1 MELELIQKIKNDK
14 KMYDLLKL
22 NSYWIKDLN
31 RDPNNYKRFVSEMKT
46 KYRLRATD
54 KISDAIDNID
64 LITGILDTL
73 K

>member
-1 MELELIQKIKNDK
+1 MELDLIMKIKNDK

-31 RDPNNYKRFVSEMKT
+31 RDPNNYKRFVQEMKT

-64 LITGILDTL
+64 LIKTVLDTL

>member
-1 MELELIQKIKNDK
+1 MNRELLLYLKSKKNYYNYLKENSFFIKQINREND
-14 KMYDLLKL
+14 LKSFT
-22 NSYWIKDLN
+22 N
-31 RDPNNYKRFVSEMKT
+31 FVKE

-64 LITGILDTL
+64 LINNVLETL

>member
-1 MELELIQKIKNDK
+1 MHLDLIMKIKNDK
-14 KMYDLLKL
+14 KMYELLKL

-31 RDPNNYKRFVSEMKT
+31 RDPNNYKRFVAEMKT

-64 LITGILDTL
+64 LITAVLDNL

>member
-1 MELELIQKIKNDK
+1 MELDLIMKIKNDK

-31 RDPNNYKRFVSEMKT
+31 RDPNNYKRFVQEMKT
-46 KYRLRATD
+46 KNRLRATD